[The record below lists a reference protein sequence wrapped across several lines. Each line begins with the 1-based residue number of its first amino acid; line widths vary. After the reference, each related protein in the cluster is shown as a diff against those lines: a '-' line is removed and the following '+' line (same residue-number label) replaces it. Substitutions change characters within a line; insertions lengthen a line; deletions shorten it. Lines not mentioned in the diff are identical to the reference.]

1 MNYKLF
7 ENELEK
13 LNIENKE
20 DIKSFIEKIDI
31 NKDNFN
37 DWVENLFN
45 NKERNLNL
53 EKLPYVIDILYQTD
67 DKLLFMLC
75 CMLIEAT
82 CDTIPFITNLENYPL
97 FEAKFISLKHTLVEV
112 YHLVDNGIA
121 SCMALIILNNDPEL
135 RYFDEDEITILK
147 EASIR
152 KINDIIDY
160 LNNTKE
166 VDESVYNDL
175 ELIIDLTSHIKD
187 KTITDLILKL
197 DSHKLNYSNKL
208 FILKYKLINNI
219 EIDNIDEMLN
229 NKNELVRLVS
239 IFEDNNKI
247 EMLPLDKITQES
259 IAKSNMI
266 RWLEYP
272 TELGHKPEIIEL
284 LDTFEVDGNI
294 CYAYKFKDSNFR
306 IKDYMIGV
314 SGGYQKDKITA
325 KDTGWTFS
333 NFELLNDDY
342 LSQAKSLVEQI
353 KGYWINRNN

>member
-1 MNYKLF
+1 MNYKEF
-7 ENELEK
+7 ETELEK
-13 LNIENKE
+13 LNIEDKDEINK
-20 DIKSFIEKIDI
+20 FIAKIDI
-31 NKDNFN
+31 NKGNFN
-37 DWVENLFN
+37 DWAENLF
-45 NKERNLNL
+45 ESEQLNLNL
-53 EKLPYVIDILYQTD
+53 DKLPYIIDSLYQTT

-97 FEAKFISLKHTLVEV
+97 FEAKFLALKHTLVEV

-135 RYFDEDEITILK
+135 RYFTEEEITILK

-152 KINDIIDY
+152 KLNDIIDY

-175 ELIIDLTSHIKD
+175 ELIIDLTSHMND
-187 KTITDLILKL
+187 KAITDLILKL
-197 DSHKLNYSNKL
+197 DNYKLNYSCKL

-229 NKNELVRLVS
+229 NKSELVRLVS
-239 IFEDNNKI
+239 IFEDANKI

-272 TELGHKPEIIEL
+272 TELGHEPEIIEL
-284 LDTFEVDGNI
+284 LDTFEVNGNI

-306 IKDYMIGV
+306 IKDYMIGI
-314 SGGYQKDKITA
+314 SGGYDKEKITA

-333 NFELLNDDY
+333 NFDVLNEDY
-342 LSQAKSLVEQI
+342 LSQAKTMVNQI
-353 KGYWINRNN
+353 ISYWQNRNN